1 MLPGMKIRLLKKSLL
16 LSLLVML
23 LGVPPLSRAARD
35 DAPDSLRESGEDA
48 ARELSREEEKD
59 RLPARVIPPE
69 VQARISKGNRF
80 YALGDY
86 DAARVQYLVALRE
99 DPGSPEAHY
108 GLGMT
113 YLATGDMNAAII
125 AWRRTGGVDTVT
137 ANLFDEFRSFR
148 AARDAVQAQLR
159 ATRRTQAAAL
169 TRREEPVSEQ
179 YIKSGA
185 GGLFDSSTKAILG
198 RLDMPDALPGERQA
212 GLGSLGKESLAPREG
227 GIAEEDLAQTQL
239 PRPVSEHSLSVLDV
253 PDAAPAR
260 GGGAPPPLTAAEAA
274 DPKARGFYY
283 VRTGND
289 NSAIAAFEEATASDP
304 ADGESLE
311 YLAGLYL
318 AAARAE
324 EAEEAYK
331 RLALLRPDA
340 SQPLTNLGGLYMN
353 LGRYDE
359 AAETLEQA
367 IDRDPRDSLAMNNL
381 AGVYYKTGRI
391 DEAVLQLKRAVE
403 VNPGDLN
410 AHNNLAG
417 IYYRQERFDRA
428 IEQLQKIL
436 ILDPSHGV
444 AAANLEEAFKRKREF
459 EGAKRERKMRAR
471 QIVLDSPEEA
481 RAVRAEIRNG
491 DDFARVARERSI
503 DPSGAKG
510 GDIGF
515 FAKGELES
523 QVEEAILKLSPGEIS
538 GVVKTPAGYTIFQR
552 MD

>member
-1 MLPGMKIRLLKKSLL
+1 MLPGMKTRFLEKLLL
-16 LSLLVML
+16 LSLLVVL
-23 LGVPPLSRAARD
+23 LGVPSLSRAARD
-35 DAPDSLRESGEDA
+35 DAPESLRESAEEA
-48 ARELSREEEKD
+48 ARDLSREEEKEGP
-59 RLPARVIPPE
+59 PARVIPPK

-86 DAARVQYLVALRE
+86 DGARVQYLEALRE

-125 AWRRTGGVDTVT
+125 AWRRAGGVDTVT

-169 TRREEPVSEQ
+169 ARPEEPVGEL
-179 YIKSGA
+179 YVKSGA
-185 GGLFDSSTKAILG
+185 GGLFDSSTKAMLG
-198 RLDMPDALPGERQA
+198 RLEMPEVLPGERQA
-212 GLGSLGKESLAPREG
+212 GLVFLEKESLALRGG
-227 GIAEEDLAQTQL
+227 GIAEEDLAQAQL
-239 PRPVSEHSLSVLDV
+239 PRSVMEHSLSILDV
-253 PDAAPAR
+253 PDAAA
-260 GGGAPPPLTAAEAA
+260 GGGEGTAPPLSATEAA

-289 NSAIAAFEEATASDP
+289 SSAISAFEEATASDP
-304 ADGESLE
+304 GDGESLE

-324 EAEEAYK
+324 EAEEAYE
-331 RLALLRPDA
+331 RLALLRPEA

-359 AAETLEQA
+359 AVETLERA
-367 IDRDPRDSLAMNNL
+367 IDRDPQDSLAMNNL

-391 DEAVLQLKRAVE
+391 DEAVLQLKRAIG

-436 ILDPSHGV
+436 TLDSSHGV

-459 EGAKRERKMRAR
+459 EDAKRERKMRAR
-471 QIVLDSPEEA
+471 QIVLGSLEEA

-491 DDFARVARERSI
+491 DDFVRVARERSI

-515 FAKGELES
+515 FSKGELES
-523 QVEEAILKLSPGEIS
+523 QVEEAIRKLSPGEIS

-552 MD
+552 LD

>member
-1 MLPGMKIRLLKKSLL
+1 MLPGMKIRLPNKPLL
-16 LSLLVML
+16 ISLLVLL
-23 LGVPPLSRAARD
+23 LGVPALCRAARD
-35 DAPDSLRESGEDA
+35 DAPESLRESAQDA
-48 ARELSREEEKD
+48 ARDRSREEEKK
-59 RLPARVIPPE
+59 RLPDRVIPPE
-69 VQARISKGNRF
+69 VQALISKGNRF
-80 YALGDY
+80 YALGEY
-86 DAARVQYLVALRE
+86 DAARIQYLEALRE
-99 DPGSPEAHY
+99 DPSSPEAHY

-113 YLATGDMNAAII
+113 YLATGDMNAAIV

-137 ANLFDEFRSFR
+137 ANLFDEFSSFR

-159 ATRRTQAAAL
+159 ATRRSQAAAL
-169 TRREEPVSEQ
+169 VRREEPVGEQ
-179 YIKSGA
+179 YVKSGA
-185 GGLFDSSTKAILG
+185 GGLFDSSTRAMLG
-198 RLDMPDALPGERQA
+198 RLEMPEMSPGERQA
-212 GLGSLGKESLAPREG
+212 GLGILEKESLAPSGG
-227 GIAEEDLAQTQL
+227 GIAEENLAQAQL
-239 PRPVSEHSLSVLDV
+239 PRPVLEHSLSVLDV
-253 PDAAPAR
+253 PDESAGRGAEAAP
-260 GGGAPPPLTAAEAA
+260 PLSAAEAA
-274 DPKARGFYY
+274 DPRARGFYY

-289 NSAIAAFEEATASDP
+289 KSAITAFEEATAADP
-304 ADGESLE
+304 GDGESLE

-318 AAARAE
+318 AGARAA

-331 RLALLRPDA
+331 RLALLRPDT

-359 AAETLEQA
+359 AVETLERA
-367 IDRDPRDSLAMNNL
+367 IERNPQDSLAMNNL

-391 DEAVLQLKRAVE
+391 DEAILQLKRAVDA
-403 VNPGDLN
+403 NPDDLN

-417 IYYRQERFDRA
+417 IYYRREMFDLA

-459 EGAKRERKMRAR
+459 EGARRDRKMRAR
-471 QIVLDSPEEA
+471 QIVLGSMEEA
-481 RAVRAEIRNG
+481 RAARAEIRNEG
-491 DDFARVARERSI
+491 DFVRVARERSI

-515 FAKGELES
+515 FSKGELES

-552 MD
+552 LD